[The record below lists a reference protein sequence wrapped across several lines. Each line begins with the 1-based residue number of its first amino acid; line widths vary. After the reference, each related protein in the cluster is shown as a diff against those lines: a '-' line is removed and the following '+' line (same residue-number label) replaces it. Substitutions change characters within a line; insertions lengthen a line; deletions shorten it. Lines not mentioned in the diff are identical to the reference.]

1 MKKSLKF
8 AMIMVLASFF
18 VAALAVSADAKK
30 GGNNNAQHR
39 KIYNEAIVTSTPTV
53 DGGTKTIPVTII
65 KNTSYTIDATNA
77 KIVRRYNA
85 TAEFSEIMQNDKL
98 KIWGTLSADGKTITA
113 TKIRDNSIQK
123 LGASFHGIITDI
135 TYIGTGTTDPT
146 YPYQHFSLHTRNR
159 GDQIV
164 KVTNNTVVKK
174 YRGVA
179 KTITDLQNSYDVTVK
194 GIWNRAN
201 NVIYGV
207 SWIKIRK
214 LGSTS

>member
-53 DGGTKTIPVTII
+53 DGGTKTIPVTI

-98 KIWGTLSADGKTITA
+98 KIWGTLSADRKTITA

-159 GDQIV
+159 GDQIA